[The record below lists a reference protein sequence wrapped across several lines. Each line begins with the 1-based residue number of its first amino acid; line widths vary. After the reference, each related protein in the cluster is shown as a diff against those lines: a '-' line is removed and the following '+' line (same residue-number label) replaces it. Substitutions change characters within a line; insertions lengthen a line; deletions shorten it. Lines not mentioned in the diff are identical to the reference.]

1 VATVGAVS
9 NPAHGERLPPERPAV
24 VASSTMLGR
33 LLSLVLGLA
42 VVAYV
47 AYWALT
53 HVAGAERAGFEN
65 VESRSQPKAILDH
78 TREAKKRIEQ
88 DAERRMNE
96 TERKM
101 EER

>member
-1 VATVGAVS
+1 
-9 NPAHGERLPPERPAV
+9 
-24 VASSTMLGR
+24 MLGR

-42 VVAYV
+42 VVAFV
-47 AYWALT
+47 VYWALN
-53 HVAGAERAGFEN
+53 HAAGTVQVDSAGP
-65 VESRSQPKAILDH
+65 SQPKAVLDR

-88 DAERRMNE
+88 DAEQRMRD